1 MTVLTEY
8 NFFDQIKETSG
19 ISEMKTDVSSL
30 IYQFRIPEYTS
41 SFHPDFDQHGGRIAV
56 FINETEPT
64 QCLNIG
70 LNICKKKW

>member
-30 IYQFRIPEYTS
+30 IYQFRIPGYTS
-41 SFHPDFDQHGGRIAV
+41 PFHPDYDQHGGRIERTYQR
-56 FINETEPT
+56 N
-64 QCLNIG
+64 
-70 LNICKKKW
+70 